1 MIDSFL
7 LGRQLNSARCYQGVM
22 EGSYGYILKVWIE
35 HVSAVFVACIILLT
49 PVQLCAQSL
58 PSSETSV
65 PQNTNSS
72 IKQSAIEDRTQN
84 ISERVMSPFCPGR
97 TLSACPSDQARQLR
111 TSIGSW
117 FEQGYSVEAVENRL
131 VMSYGQEVFGVPSS
145 TPVGLV
151 GWYLPAVFVLLMVI
165 GVVVVLRK
173 MRAGQAGEPID
184 PALVAQAERELTK
197 DSYEQ

>member
-1 MIDSFL
+1 MTDSFL
-7 LGRQLNSARCYQGVM
+7 HGRQLASPTCCQRVV
-22 EGSYGYILKVWIE
+22 EGLHAYTLKTWIE
-35 HVSAVFVACIILLT
+35 QVSAVFVACIVLLT

-58 PSSETSV
+58 QISDTSST
-65 PQNTNSS
+65 QRTTSS
-72 IKQSAIEDRTQN
+72 IRQSAIEDRTQDV
-84 ISERVMSPFCPGR
+84 SERMMSPFCPGR

-117 FEQGYSVEAVENRL
+117 FEQGYSEEAVENRL

-145 TPVGLV
+145 SPVGLV

-173 MRAGQAGEPID
+173 MRAGQVEEPID
-184 PALVAQAERELTK
+184 PALVAQAERELTN
-197 DSYEQ
+197 DSH